1 MIPDLRIKRW
11 LHHFNTHRLADLARA
26 IRRRHYVEDARQEWE
41 LADTEPGVRR

>member
-11 LHHFNTHRLADLARA
+11 LHGFDAHRLADLARA
-26 IRRRHYVEDARQEWE
+26 IRRRHYCEDHSQEWE